1 MAFMFAAMHL
11 GNGVEPMIVAFEQTR
26 DEEAFTALARE
37 RALMLGADLKRRG
50 YDMPA
55 GCRVAIGLAIG
66 EDGDMGRL
74 REALYPILG
83 PRIDEK
89 VTLQ

>member
-11 GNGVEPMIVAFEQTR
+11 GNGVEPMIIAFERTR
-26 DEEAFTALARE
+26 DEDGFTALARE
-37 RALMLGADLKRRG
+37 RALMLGGDLKRRG

-55 GCRVAIGLAIG
+55 GCRVAICMAIG
-66 EDGDMGRL
+66 EDADMERL
-74 REALYPILG
+74 REALYPIFG
-83 PRIDEK
+83 PRMDEK